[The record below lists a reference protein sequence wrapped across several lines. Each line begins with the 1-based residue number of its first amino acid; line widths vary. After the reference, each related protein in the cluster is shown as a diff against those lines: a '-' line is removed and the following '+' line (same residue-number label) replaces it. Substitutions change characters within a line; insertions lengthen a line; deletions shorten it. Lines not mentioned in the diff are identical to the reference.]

1 MHHSDTDAEVA
12 GSAERALGEVPDRAR
27 VFAALADDTRW
38 RILQRLGGSPAS
50 ASGLATEFTV
60 SRQAIAKHLSI
71 LQECGLVTAERAGRE
86 LRFSAAGS
94 RLSAVGRALDA
105 VGSGWDRRLDAI
117 KKAAEQ
123 PR

>member
-1 MHHSDTDAEVA
+1 MPRNDLEVSGSTGSA
-12 GSAERALGEVPDRAR
+12 GSPEAAPTR

-38 RILQRLGGSPAS
+38 HLLQRLGRSPAS
-50 ASGLATEFTV
+50 ASSLAREFTV

-71 LQECGLVTAERAGRE
+71 LEECGLATAERVGRE
-86 LRFSAAGS
+86 LRFSAAGAQ
-94 RLSAVGRALDA
+94 LSAVGRALDE
-105 VGSGWDRRLDAI
+105 VGSGWDRRLAAI

>member
-1 MHHSDTDAEVA
+1 MPHSKTGTFDDGGSDAGTVTD
-12 GSAERALGEVPDRAR
+12 PTR

-38 RILQRLGGSPAS
+38 QLLQRLARSPAS
-50 ASGLATEFTV
+50 ASGLAGECTV

-71 LQECGLVTAERAGRE
+71 LEDCGLVTSERVGRE

-94 RLSAVGRALDA
+94 RLSAVGRALEA

-117 KKAAEQ
+117 KKAAE
-123 PR
+123 RSV